1 MIKSLENKIDT
12 SNKVSNEMAFDDN
25 KIKENWT

>member
-12 SNKVSNEMAFDDN
+12 SNKVSNEVAFDDN
-25 KIKENWT
+25 TTKEN